1 MHPLTEI
8 MLAVSMVL
16 GTFLVVTA
24 SVGVVRLPD
33 VFCRMHAAGKAGTLG
48 IVLIIIAAILVFAR
62 DGAGMAVRGVLAIFF
77 QFLTIP
83 AATHLLARASY
94 VSDYPAV
101 RPHGRRRVED
111 LSAVEAGPSVRAG
124 VMILNH
130 RSRSP
135 VHSGRRSGAPGVLDV
150 IRRWTGAL
158 GDALILHFAR

>member
-1 MHPLTEI
+1 MHLVTEI

-16 GTFLVVTA
+16 GTFLILTA

-62 DGAGMAVRGVLAIFF
+62 DGAGMAVRGVLAIVF

-94 VSDYPAV
+94 VSDYPLSDRTAV
-101 RPHGRRRVED
+101 DELKTYLPSRPDRLYGQE
-111 LSAVEAGPSVRAG
+111 
-124 VMILNH
+124 
-130 RSRSP
+130 
-135 VHSGRRSGAPGVLDV
+135 
-150 IRRWTGAL
+150 
-158 GDALILHFAR
+158 